1 MADHTDFL
9 DLYKKLELSPNC
21 GLLEFKQA
29 YRRYVSQ
36 LHPDR
41 LTPTQADGQ
50 GDARLQQLMAQYAA
64 AMDFQR
70 RHGRLPGASVPRS
83 GGSRPAP
90 SQAHPAAWSTAMP
103 RRSHTRLLAVLV
115 IIAIGVVLWS
125 VGPVPGE
132 PLEETPSDS
141 VPAENG

>member
-1 MADHTDFL
+1 MADQTDFL
-9 DLYKKLELSPNC
+9 DLYKKLGLSPNC

-29 YRRYVSQ
+29 YRRYVSR

-41 LTPTQADGQ
+41 LAPNQIDREAGA
-50 GDARLQQLMAQYAA
+50 GLQQLMAQYAA

-70 RHGRLPGASVPRS
+70 RHGRLPGASGPRP
-83 GGSRPAP
+83 GGSRPIRQPVLVA
-90 SQAHPAAWSTAMP
+90 SSRMP

-125 VGPVPGE
+125 VGPAPSE
-132 PLEETPSDS
+132 PLEDAPGNSLPVE
-141 VPAENG
+141 EG

>member
-9 DLYKKLELSPNC
+9 DLYKTLELSPNC

-41 LTPTQADGQ
+41 LTPTQADG
-50 GDARLQQLMAQYAA
+50 GARLQQLMAQYAA

-70 RHGRLPGASVPRS
+70 RHGRLPGASGPRS
-83 GGSRPAP
+83 GGSRPVQP
-90 SQAHPAAWSTAMP
+90 QVHPAAWSTAMP
-103 RRSHTRLLAVLV
+103 RRSYTRLLAVLV

-125 VGPVPGE
+125 VGPAPSE
-132 PLEETPSDS
+132 TLEETPGDS
-141 VPAENG
+141 VPREDG